1 MKTKKMK
8 CKRRNWQ
15 GFSRFVTNFLS
26 VQSTLLKYVSK
37 SQILSFCLPF

>member
-1 MKTKKMK
+1 MKRVRDKYMKTKKMK

-26 VQSTLLKYVSK
+26 VQST
-37 SQILSFCLPF
+37 